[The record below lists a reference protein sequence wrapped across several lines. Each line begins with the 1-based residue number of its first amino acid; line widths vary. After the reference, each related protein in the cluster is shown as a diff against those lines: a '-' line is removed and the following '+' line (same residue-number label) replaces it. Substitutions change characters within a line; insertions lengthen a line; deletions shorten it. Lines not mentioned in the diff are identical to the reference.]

1 MVSIISK
8 SFKILRR
15 EWRAYGGVFLV
26 FAVTMMLV
34 VGVPSADTAITSG
47 VLMAATW
54 LVSIFLTRHLMAGE
68 KLKVR
73 DAIYNA
79 LSPLASLLVV
89 LVVMAVQL
97 LPMLILLVA
106 YSSAVET
113 NLFANVGY
121 AIGFVLFSV
130 VMLALEWYLLPSS
143 VMASV
148 AVSAPGLYPS
158 VALKTAGEL
167 VRGRRVRFWLATM
180 VLLVVMG
187 AVCGV
192 LVAPVLVMVAT
203 KQWEATATVAQIMV
217 SAATVLAMELAAV
230 YYYIYYRELLDAESS
245 AESVVMK
252 DKKVGKKEVKN
263 DKRRGGGKNR

>member
-8 SFKILRR
+8 SFKILKR
-15 EWRAYGGVFLV
+15 EWRAYAGVFLV
-26 FAVTMMLV
+26 FAVTMVLV
-34 VGVPSADTAITSG
+34 VGVPSADTAIVSG

-68 KLKVR
+68 KIGVR

-121 AIGFVLFSV
+121 TIGFVLFSV
-130 VMLALEWYLLPSS
+130 VMLALEGYLLPSS

-148 AVSAPGLYPS
+148 AVSAPGLYPG
-158 VALKTAGEL
+158 VALRTAGEL
-167 VRGRRVRFWLATM
+167 MRGKRVRFWLASLVLMM
-180 VLLVVMG
+180 VL
-187 AVCGV
+187 AVICGV
-192 LVAPVLVMVAT
+192 IVAPVIVMAVLGR
-203 KQWEATATVAQIMV
+203 WELTTVAVQILASV
-217 SAATVLAMELAAV
+217 AVVLATELSAV
-230 YYYIYYRELLDAESS
+230 YYYIYYREMLDVDASMAGRIEKG
-245 AESVVMK
+245 A
-252 DKKVGKKEVKN
+252 KVDKKEVKN
-263 DKRRGGGKNR
+263 DKGRGGSKN

>member
-1 MVSIISK
+1 MANIISK
-8 SFKILRR
+8 TCTMMRG
-15 EWRAYGGVFLV
+15 EWKLYGGVFLV
-26 FAVTMMLV
+26 FAVMMVLV
-34 VGVPSADTAITSG
+34 VGVPSADTAIVSG

-73 DAIYNA
+73 DAMYNA

-113 NLFANVGY
+113 NLFSNAGHT
-121 AIGFVLFSV
+121 IGFALFSV

-148 AVSAPGLYPS
+148 AVSAPGLYPG
-158 VALKTAGEL
+158 VALRTAGEL
-167 VRGRRVRFWLATM
+167 IRGKRVRFWLASLVLMM
-180 VLLVVMG
+180 VL
-187 AVCGV
+187 AVICGV
-192 LVAPVLVMVAT
+192 IVAPVIVMVVLGRWGIT
-203 KQWEATATVAQIMV
+203 TVAVQILV
-217 SAATVLAMELAAV
+217 SVAVVLATELSAV
-230 YYYIYYRELLDAESS
+230 YYYIYYREMLDVDASMAGRIEKG
-245 AESVVMK
+245 A
-252 DKKVGKKEVKN
+252 KVDKKEVKN
-263 DKRRGGGKNR
+263 DKRRGSGKN